1 MSPPVTV
8 DVLIIGGGPAGLTAA
23 TTLARQ
29 LHTVVLFDSGS
40 YRNAR
45 SKHMHM
51 IPTWDHKDPAEFR
64 AAAREDLKRYDTVQV
79 QQTEIKS
86 IVKQGDGVF
95 VAEDANGR
103 QWHGYKIIL
112 ASGVD
117 DIFPEVTGYD
127 ECWARAI
134 YHCLFCHG
142 YEQRGAT
149 SAGVLAV
156 DWIGSTKMAMHMA
169 HMAASLAKVVTIY
182 TNGNEALAAE
192 MAQALSVAGYENGQ
206 KYQTDSRA
214 IAAIELTAEDDEDD
228 DAVVAHRNLVR
239 LRFQDGSQPVGE
251 AFLAHSPRTRVK
263 GPFAEQLG
271 LELTPAGDYVVH
283 PPFNETSVDGVF
295 AAGDCTSMFK
305 VGTRAVGD
313 GAMTGAG
320 VSARLQE
327 GQMGTKAVF

>member
-1 MSPPVTV
+1 MSNPVIV
-8 DVLIIGGGPAGLTAA
+8 DVLIVGGGPAGLTAA

-29 LHTVVLFDSGS
+29 LHTAVLFDSGS

-51 IPTWDHKDPAEFR
+51 MPTWEHKDPADFR
-64 AAAREDLKRYDTVQV
+64 AATREDLKRYDTVQV
-79 QQTEIKS
+79 EQTEITS
-86 IVKQGDGVF
+86 IIKRDDGVF
-95 VAEDANGR
+95 VAKDATGR
-103 QWHGYKIIL
+103 QWYGFKVIL

-117 DIFPEVTGYD
+117 DIFPDVKGYD
-127 ECWARAI
+127 ECWAHAI

-142 YEQRGAT
+142 YEQRGAE

-156 DWIGSTKMAMHMA
+156 DWIASAKMAMHMA

-182 TNGNEALAAE
+182 TNGDEALAAE
-192 MAQALSVAGYENGQ
+192 MTQALSTAGYEDGK
-206 KYQTDSRA
+206 KYRTDSRA
-214 IAAIELTAEDDEDD
+214 IAAIELAANADG
-228 DAVVAHRNLVR
+228 DAANGNLIR
-239 LRFQDGSQPVGE
+239 LRFQDGSEAKGE

-263 GPFAEQLG
+263 GPFVEQLG
-271 LELTPAGDYVVH
+271 LELTPTGDYVVQ
-283 PPFNETSVDGVF
+283 PPFNATSVDGVF

-305 VGTRAVGD
+305 VGTRAVAD

-327 GQMGTKAVF
+327 EHMGTKAVF